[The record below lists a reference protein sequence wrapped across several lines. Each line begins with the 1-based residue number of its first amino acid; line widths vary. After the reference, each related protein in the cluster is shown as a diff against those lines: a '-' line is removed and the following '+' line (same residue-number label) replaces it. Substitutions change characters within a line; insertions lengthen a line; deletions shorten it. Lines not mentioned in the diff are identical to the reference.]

1 MKTKKLLSLML
12 CFAML
17 VTTVLTSCSDEKD
30 DEEKAA
36 SGNVELT
43 TLNMFIT
50 TDEAT
55 TDEQKQAVEIAIN
68 EITIKELKTK
78 VNINFLTED
87 EMWPAVEKTLE
98 DIETYEENK
107 KAQKKQNSQ
116 NKQAKTK
123 KQKEAEKP
131 KSLSLDQIYT
141 DMRLNGINIDS
152 NVPQIDIIVFN
163 DYNKYYEYV
172 FPGLDEKGRSISTKL
187 APLDGYLKNESKVLS
202 SYIYPIYFEAAKL
215 GGKKPYGI
223 PVNGPVGTY
232 EYIAIDRELAL
243 KYIANA
249 NMLQPGDFETTEE
262 YDTYFDN
269 YVTENFNTI
278 AKLDSF
284 LKAVKASEK
293 NIVPLNKTTSPAN
306 VEFYLEEGSP
316 LGVIFEGVEWSDRL
330 YSVYDDPSVKEH
342 YEAIYNYRQAGYIA
356 DETTSPDARF
366 AVQIIEGSITAEET
380 LEAQDE
386 RDYIFIKHKQPTF
399 SNESALSGVFSISA
413 KSLNKDKAMKLIEA
427 FNTNPDLANLLQW
440 GIEDGKSTYKPEGSD
455 EFTEGSYKLDSE
467 KAVILINDGNGYKM
481 DNNVTGNKYI
491 KYRLSGTPDDFEE
504 QKLQNSEAVIGAF
517 LGYSPVY
524 NDNDEEDKKV
534 KDEILSTVKIAREY
548 YPDFL
553 AGTGDR
559 PFEERYNELL
569 SKLSEINPFLAFD
582 THVWYNY
589 SGPYAQYVGAMKETY
604 PYGRKY
610 GLVVPSESTEETTQA
625 DITTEVNDIT
635 DVLETTDVIAE

>member
-12 CFAML
+12 CFTML
-17 VTTVLTSCSDEKD
+17 VTSVMTGCDKEKD
-30 DEEKAA
+30 SKEKAS
-36 SGNVELT
+36 SGNVELV

-50 TDEAT
+50 TDEVT

-98 DIETYEENK
+98 DIKIYEDNK
-107 KAQKKQNSQ
+107 KAQKKQSSGT
-116 NKQAKTK
+116 KKTK
-123 KQKEAEKP
+123 KQKAEEMTE
-131 KSLSLDQIYT
+131 SLSLDQIYT
-141 DMRLNGINIDS
+141 DMRINGINIDS

-163 DYNKYYEYV
+163 DYSKYYEYV
-172 FPGLDEKGRSISTKL
+172 FPGVDEKGRSIACKL
-187 APLDGYLKNESKVLS
+187 APLDSYLKAESKVLT
-202 SYIYPIYFEAAKL
+202 SYIYPTYFEAAKL
-215 GGKKPYGI
+215 GGKNTYGI
-223 PVNGPVGTY
+223 PVNGPVGAY
-232 EYIAIDRELAL
+232 EYIVIDRELAL
-243 KYIANA
+243 KYIKNSD
-249 NMLQPGDFETTEE
+249 MLKPGDFETAQE

-269 YVTENFNTI
+269 YVSENFNTI
-278 AKLDSF
+278 AKLAPF
-284 LKAVKASEK
+284 LKSVKTSEAK
-293 NIVPLNKTTSPAN
+293 VVPLNKTTSPAN

-316 LGVIFEGVEWSDRL
+316 LGVITEGIEWPDRL
-330 YSVYDDPSVKEH
+330 YSLYDNAIVKEH

-380 LEAQDE
+380 LEAQDGKE
-386 RDYIFIKHKQPTF
+386 YIFIKHKYPTF
-399 SNESALSGVFSISA
+399 SNEAALSGVFSISA
-413 KSLNKDKAMKLIEA
+413 KSMNKDKSMKLIEA
-427 FNTNPDLANLLQW
+427 FNTNPVLANLLQW
-440 GIEDGKSTYKPEGSD
+440 GIEDGKSTYTPEGSD

-467 KAVILINDGNGYKM
+467 KAVILIKDGNGYKM

-491 KYRLSGTPDDFEE
+491 KYRLSGTPDDFEA
-504 QKLQNSEAVIGAF
+504 QKLQNTEAMIGAF

-524 NDNDEEDKKV
+524 NDSDKVANQKM
-534 KDEILSTVKIAREY
+534 KDEILGTIEVAREY

-569 SKLSEINPFLAFD
+569 SKLAETNPLLSFD

-589 SGPYAQYVGAMKETY
+589 SGPYTKYVETMKQTY

-610 GLVVPSESTEETTQA
+610 GLVASAESTSETVYDDQA
-625 DITTEVNDIT
+625 FEV
-635 DVLETTDVIAE
+635 VE